1 MRKLLRLDPVLTS
14 DKIHCKGVEALWQ
27 RFFPY
32 LIRERIAVSV
42 FIRKW
47 NLENTYW

>member
-27 RFFPY
+27 QFFPY
-32 LIRERIAVSV
+32 LIGKESLFRFLS
-42 FIRKW
+42 
-47 NLENTYW
+47 ENGI